1 MSPLIKGNHIRHE
14 MGGHLNEE
22 LRSANEDLQN
32 LNEELT
38 VKVEELTRLNDDL
51 DNLIAATDI
60 GTLFLDLSGRIR
72 RFTPAVVRSIALSE
86 ADLGRRVFELKLS
99 LDYPT
104 FDDDLYSVLNGGL
117 PVEHEATVTADG
129 RVMMVRI
136 HPYRRADQALAG
148 AVVTFVDV
156 TRLTA
161 AERRLQVY
169 INSLPHQVA
178 VVDHAGIIC
187 LTNAAWKR
195 FAAEN
200 GGRPDR
206 TGVGVDYL
214 DTCAAAGKSASLIAD
229 GLRAVLRGEVDS
241 FSCEYPC
248 HSPAEFRWFLMTVSP
263 VEAGVGGAVI
273 SHINITARKRG
284 EEELRLAASVFES
297 SGESIVIADADER
310 IVSVNHA
317 FCEVTGFT
325 ATELI
330 GRTPRAL
337 LSSRHDAGF
346 YRTLVDACLTTG
358 LWRGELWCRRK
369 AGKSFPVWMTLS
381 LVRGEDGR
389 VCNLVGVFSDLS
401 ARKEAEQRLIESN
414 AELEQ
419 FAYVA
424 SHDLRE
430 PLRMVASYLGM
441 IERKMG
447 PAIPGDLRE
456 YLGYAVDG
464 ARRMDALI
472 LDLLEYSR
480 IGRGSH
486 RAGRF
491 PLGEVIARARAN
503 LKVAIEEA
511 GAEIFVTGGDLI
523 ADSDAEDCLRVL
535 QNLIANAIK
544 YCPPDRQPGISISCR
559 PDGEMIAVAVADNG
573 IGIPDSQFD
582 RIFRMFQ
589 RLHGRQDFGGG
600 TGIGLA
606 ICRKSVERMG
616 GTIHVASTV
625 DCGSTFTF
633 TVPAATIGG

>member
-1 MSPLIKGNHIRHE
+1 MPSLVKGKSSREELAEN
-14 MGGHLNEE
+14 LNEE
-22 LRSANEDLQN
+22 LRSANEQLQN

-72 RFTPAVVRSIALSE
+72 RFTPAVARSIDLTE
-86 ADLGRRVFELKLS
+86 ADIGRRVFDLRLS

-104 FDDDLYSVLNGGL
+104 FDDDLYAVLAGGL
-117 PVEHEATVTADG
+117 PVEQEASITADG

-136 HPYRRADQALAG
+136 HPYRRADRALAG

-178 VVDHAGIIC
+178 VVDHAGIIR
-187 LTNAAWKR
+187 LTNAAWNR

-206 TGVGVDYL
+206 IGTGVDYL
-214 DTCAAAGKSASLIAD
+214 DSCVAAGASAAAAAD
-229 GLRAVLRGEVDS
+229 GLRAVLRGELQS
-241 FSCEYPC
+241 FTCEYPC
-248 HSPAEFRWFLMTVSP
+248 HSPTEFRWFLMNVAP
-263 VEAGVGGAVI
+263 VEGGIGGAVI

-284 EEELRLAASVFES
+284 EEELRLAASVFEN
-297 SGESIVIADADER
+297 SGESIVIADEAER

-317 FCEVTGFT
+317 FSEITGF
-325 ATELI
+325 AAAEVI
-330 GRTPRAL
+330 GRSPRVL
-337 LSSRHDAGF
+337 LSGRHDGAF
-346 YRTLVDACLTTG
+346 YRDLIESTRDTG
-358 LWRGELWCRRK
+358 LWRGEVWCRRK
-369 AGKSFPVWMTLS
+369 GGKSFPVWMTVS

-389 VCNLVGVFSDLS
+389 MSHLVGVFSDLS
-401 ARKEAEQRLIESN
+401 GRKAAEQRLLESN

-441 IERKMG
+441 IERKLG
-447 PAIPGDLRE
+447 PGIAPDLKE

-480 IGRGSH
+480 VGRDAPH
-486 RAGRF
+486 TRRF
-491 PLGEVIARARAN
+491 ALGEVIARAAGN
-503 LKVAIEEA
+503 LKVAIEES
-511 GAEIFVTGGDLI
+511 GAELFVAGGELI
-523 ADSDAEDCLRVL
+523 AEADGEDCLRVL

-559 PDGEMIAVAVADNG
+559 SEGEMIAVSVADNG
-573 IGIPDSQFD
+573 IGIPDSQFE

-589 RLHGRQDFGGG
+589 RLHGRRDYGGG

-606 ICRKSVERMG
+606 ICKKSVERMG
-616 GTIHVASTV
+616 GAIRVASTV
-625 DCGSTFTF
+625 GMGSTFTF
-633 TVPAATIGG
+633 TLPAAAV